1 MLQALLYP
9 GILLC
14 LLCLIAG
21 GVIAIYLMIE
31 ILRDSQKVRAKVTP
45 ILILVLA
52 SVGLVGLLLGLVL
65 HRGVH
70 GGVHSGVPKLLLAPA
85 IVLTIMLIVGSVA
98 TLIMGTDKDHL
109 DNTSAIT
116 IGVLGGLLILNTM
129 AVMFA
134 LRPLPAATPLPDD
147 TSLDYPEVSYSPSP
161 ITISKRDI
169 RKQYFGKLG
178 IEDQNRITRLHNQY
192 PYASR

>member
-1 MLQALLYP
+1 MDPRPLLYP

-14 LLCLIAG
+14 LLCLITG

-134 LRPLPAATPLPDD
+134 LRPLPAATPPPDD
-147 TSLDYPEVSYSPSP
+147 PLPAATPPPDDPLPADVSPSP
-161 ITISKRDI
+161 IPISARRHI
-169 RKQYFGKLG
+169 REQYIQKLG
-178 IEDQNRITRLHNQY
+178 IPDTHRITT
-192 PYASR
+192 